1 MLAFLTQFAAAPKA
15 SIVFLY
21 HDSTDQPAPSQYSDL
36 LELLGDIRM
45 LHLSTTQKDE
55 LRAAL
60 RKDLATGDEKE
71 IWRHRALRKNLIH
84 SLGRI
89 V

>member
-1 MLAFLTQFAAAPKA
+1 MLAFLTQFAEAPKA
-15 SIVFLY
+15 NIVFLY
-21 HDSTDQPAPSQYSDL
+21 HDSDSIPAPQQYTDP

-45 LHLSTTQKDE
+45 LHLTQSQKSE
-55 LRAAL
+55 LRSKL
-60 RKDLATGDEKE
+60 RNDLQTGDVQE